1 MNDNELEFMRPQ
13 DEQEET
19 ARSQRQYTRLLA
31 DKVETG
37 ESLSSMERKWIAA
50 ILRGAVDAIQPPK
63 GNRGP
68 SPKLDPG
75 SLAMEYAILREH
87 QSYSE
92 NAAHELLAGRHTVS
106 PEAIKK
112 ALKKYGAIAISMIRQ
127 NQ

>member
-1 MNDNELEFMRPQ
+1 MNDNELEFLRSQ
-13 DEQEET
+13 EEQEET

-37 ESLSSMERKWIAA
+37 EILSSMERKWIAA

-75 SLAMEYAILREH
+75 SLAMEYAILREIH
-87 QSYSE
+87 GYTN
-92 NAAHELLAGRHTVS
+92 NAAHEHLAGRHAVS
-106 PEAIKK
+106 TEAIKK
-112 ALKKYGAIAISMIRQ
+112 ALKKYGAIAISMIRE